1 MKETKNYEE
10 LLEEL
15 EDLKF
20 QLKEANETL
29 HAIRTGQIDA
39 LVVET
44 EDGPQLYTLKSADHT
59 YRVFIEKMKEGAVTL
74 NRKGIIL
81 YSNSQFADMI
91 DVPLAKVIGLPI
103 IDFIPDQYKGKFK
116 KMTEQGWE
124 SDSKG
129 EIFLKSNSGKSIP
142 FLLSFT
148 SLELDEGTALSIILT
163 DLTLQKENE
172 KQLELKNQQ
181 LEAARLAAYKMNE
194 ELEDIVEER
203 TKDLLISREYFK
215 LLADNIPV
223 IIWTAT
229 IDGKLDYVNRRWVEY
244 TGFDVEESKTKQSEL
259 LHTDDVERS
268 IAEWQTALKEK
279 RKYEGEFRFKR
290 AIDGTYR
297 WHYSQAIPF
306 KDEQGNITAWIGT
319 NIDIDDQKKE
329 LEKKDEFIGVAS
341 HELKTPLT
349 SLKGYIQLMEF
360 QDNLSDE
367 AKIYVTKATSSINK
381 LQHLIDELLDASKIK
396 AGKLKF
402 KKHAFNL
409 TQLVSLCVENSTYMY
424 PSFKI
429 KKELQEGIIAYGNDE
444 RIEQVLMNLINNAA
458 KYSGDKKEII
468 IRAEKN
474 NDSAMVSVIDFGI
487 GMVNS
492 DQELIFER
500 FYRANGHEST
510 MPGLGM
516 GLYISSEII
525 KEHKGE
531 IHVKSK
537 LNEGSVF
544 SFSLPLATQF
554 AQTSDD

>member
-1 MKETKNYEE
+1 MKETENYIE

-15 EDLKF
+15 ERLRF
-20 QLKEANETL
+20 QLQEANETI

-44 EDGPQLYTLKSADHT
+44 KGGPQLYTLKSADHT

-74 NRKGIIL
+74 DKKGLIL
-81 YSNSQFADMI
+81 YCNSQFASMI
-91 DVPLAKVIGLPI
+91 NMPLTKVIGLPI
-103 IDFIPDQYKGKFK
+103 MDFIPDQYKHRFK
-116 KMTEQGWE
+116 KITEQGWE
-124 SDSKG
+124 SDHKG
-129 EIFLKSNSGKSIP
+129 EIFINNGKGELIP
-142 FLLSFT
+142 FLLSVT

-163 DLTLQKENE
+163 DLTVQKENE

-181 LEAARLAAYKMNE
+181 LEVARLAAYKMNE

-203 TKDLLISREYFK
+203 TKELLISREYFK
-215 LLADNIPV
+215 FLADNIPV
-223 IIWTAT
+223 IIWTA
-229 IDGKLDYVNRRWVEY
+229 DPEGELDYVNRRWFEY

-259 LHTDDVERS
+259 IHPDDLENRAAQWKKA
-268 IAEWQTALKEK
+268 IKEEQE
-279 RKYEGEFRFKR
+279 YEHEFRFKR
-290 AIDGTYR
+290 NSDGAFR

-306 KDEQGNITAWIGT
+306 KDKQGNITAWIGT

-360 QDNLSDE
+360 ENNLSDA
-367 AKIYVTKATSSINK
+367 AKIYVSKAGSSVNK

-402 KKHAFNL
+402 KKHELNL
-409 TQLVSLCVENSTYMY
+409 TDLVNQCIENGTYMY
-424 PSFKI
+424 PSYKI
-429 KKELQEGIIAYGNDE
+429 KKELQDDIKVYGNDD
-444 RIEQVLMNLINNAA
+444 RLEQVIMNLINNAV
-458 KYSGDKKEII
+458 KYSPHKKEIVV
-468 IRAEKN
+468 RAEKN
-474 NDSAMVSVIDFGI
+474 ESYAVVSVIDFGI
-487 GMVNS
+487 GMHRT
-492 DQELIFER
+492 DQKSIFER
-500 FYRANGHEST
+500 FYRVDSHEST

-525 KEHKGE
+525 KEHNGE
-531 IHVKSK
+531 IRVQSK

-544 SFSLPLATQF
+544 SFSLPLAIEL
-554 AQTSDD
+554 A